1 MTRDM
6 GTNHGG
12 CEGVEV
18 ARAVEHGGARTGL
31 SFHEHLRKIRC
42 QRQSIA
48 PPIPE
53 DDATRRGRSA
63 RRSVT
68 SSLEAA
74 CDGWREESGRSPPS
88 APRRRAAPAWRATAA
103 AAARRG
109 MVARVVGFWALGS
122 GKVEWSSKERCGAA
136 RWDAVMGRNCVG
148 RSGGLGLGDS

>member
-1 MTRDM
+1 MTREM
-6 GTNHGG
+6 GTNHVG
-12 CEGVEV
+12 CEGVEI

-74 CDGWREESGRSPPS
+74 CDGWREVSDRSPPR

-103 AAARRG
+103 AARRG
-109 MVARVVGFWALGS
+109 MVARVGRVLDSGEWEGGVVLE
-122 GKVEWSSKERCGAA
+122 GKVRCGPLGC
-136 RWDAVMGRNCVG
+136 RDGKKLRGSIWWVG
-148 RSGGLGLGDS
+148 VGG